1 MSSSSLSG
9 EFRDSTQT
17 SGSGERSSVC
27 DLCGAAN
34 VVEVLALGRRALVEC
49 SGCGLVRLDPITTS
63 DELHAVYEEGDYY
76 TTRPPVISDDFAER
90 LRVAVLRTFWGYGNG
105 TDSASSAVLRILLRP
120 LKYRVMPVPFP
131 RGLPVLDIGCG
142 NGQRLLEL
150 QHFGHTQLYG
160 VEPTGGAARQ
170 AQRATEATIYP
181 TTLEEA
187 PLQPAHFGLVIMNQV
202 LEHVPSPRTTLR
214 NVRSLLRADGTL
226 YLTVP
231 NFGSL
236 EARVFGEHWAGL
248 RIPEHLHHFT
258 PRALRRLIEE
268 SGFRIVTWRTDTVLS
283 ITQETIGTWER
294 ASGGG
299 WWRRL
304 FVRLPGY
311 MLAPATLAAD
321 LCGRGQM
328 LRIVA
333 VCK

>member
-1 MSSSSLSG
+1 MSEALTLSPAVAGGEIRRRRSLG
-9 EFRDSTQT
+9 VR
-17 SGSGERSSVC
+17 
-27 DLCGAAN
+27 
-34 VVEVLALGRRALVEC
+34 LALVWEVVTGGVRELWAHKLRSMLTLTLLMLGVFALV
-49 SGCGLVRLDPITTS
+49 VMTS
-63 DELHAVYEEGDYY
+63 
-76 TTRPPVISDDFAER
+76 
-90 LRVAVLRTFWGYGNG
+90 
-105 TDSASSAVLRILLRP
+105 
-120 LKYRVMPVPFP
+120 
-131 RGLPVLDIGCG
+131 VLD
-142 NGQRLLEL
+142 
-150 QHFGHTQLYG
+150 G
-160 VEPTGGAARQ
+160 VKDKVSTGFAG
-170 AQRATEATIYP
+170 
-181 TTLEEA
+181 
-187 PLQPAHFGLVIMNQV
+187 M
-202 LEHVPSPRTTLR
+202 SW
-214 NVRSLLRADGTL
+214 DGTL